1 VSSSPVP
8 KLSTGPS
15 LADQAYAA
23 LREGITSGR
32 FAPGQTL
39 TERALAGHLGVSPTP
54 VREAISRLEHERL
67 LERDGRALTVASP
80 GVERLRELVR
90 IEAALRGVAARIA
103 AERATTGEIE
113 EIAAVH
119 AQAQRVKQRGRAVED
134 VARDVLTS
142 TRLFHAKIDQASHN
156 LVLVDMIATATAFDW
171 TVRLRAASTLGP
183 QYPAKEGHGEHEEI
197 LDALRARDGDRAER
211 LMAAHTLR
219 TGQQFLAM
227 ADLVNTETVQTE
239 TVQTQTVQTQTA
251 NTKTGRGRTARTP

>member
-1 VSSSPVP
+1 MNSSPVH

-32 FAPGQTL
+32 FTPGQTL
-39 TERALAGHLGVSPTP
+39 TERALAGDLGVSPTP

-67 LERDGRALTVASP
+67 LERDGRALTV
-80 GVERLRELVR
+80 VR

-103 AERATTGEIE
+103 AERATADEVA
-113 EIAAVH
+113 EIAAIH

-134 VARDVLTS
+134 VARDVLAS

-156 LVLVDMIATATAFDW
+156 PLLVDMIATATAFDW

-227 ADLVNTETVQTE
+227 ADLVSTEAVNTVTAKTETV
-239 TVQTQTVQTQTA
+239 
-251 NTKTGRGRTARTP
+251 NTKTRRGRTARTP